1 MKEKIK
7 NFFYNPWIIAI
18 GSPIILSLA
27 SFLFASIKND
37 MSFFECIMIVF
48 NYIKEKTIKI
58 LDYKVSIGSILVC
71 VTVFVIILF
80 VIDKIFSRKTSKR
93 EHPDWYYNFRSMEY
107 KDWFFTWKYN
117 KALYKDGYEIED
129 LKPICKC
136 KCNLLT
142 KSRID
147 NIYYGTPKLQCPNC
161 KSTYNKP
168 IEDDLDEVRCLI
180 VHKVNNFF
188 NKESAED

>member
-7 NFFYNPWIIAI
+7 NFFYNQWIIAI
-18 GSPIILSLA
+18 GSPIILGLA
-27 SFLFASIKND
+27 SFLFTSIKND
-37 MSFFECIMIVF
+37 MSFFECIIIIF

-71 VTVFVIILF
+71 ITVFVIILF
-80 VIDKIFSRKTSKR
+80 VIDKRF
-93 EHPDWYYNFRSMEY
+93 
-107 KDWFFTWKYN
+107 N

-136 KCNLLT
+136 KCDLLT

-180 VHKVNNFF
+180 VHKVNNFL